1 MDVINAV
8 NLLELIALSWEA
20 QFVDSAI
27 IRRMYGDL
35 FVDLHHKIQDCKNP
49 PPGVTKDGKQ
59 LLVASPSI
67 IRLYN
72 ELMTEKTEGQRV
84 PGLN

>member
-8 NLLELIALSWEA
+8 NLLELIAISWEA
-20 QFVDSAI
+20 QFVASAI

-35 FVDLHHKIQDCKNP
+35 FVDLYHKIQDCKNP
-49 PPGVTKDGKQ
+49 PGMTKDGKQ

-72 ELMTEKTEGQRV
+72 ELITEKTEGQRV
-84 PGLN
+84 PGLK